1 MTWFLLSFLT
11 AITVA
16 THDAWMKKWF
26 SHLSTYEMFVYPL
39 IYVLPLCLIS
49 LFFIAIPS
57 LDYVFFIS
65 FIISLPLNAVPFFLY
80 MKAIQVSPLSLTVPY
95 LAFTPVFMIA
105 TGFVFLD
112 EMPDRW
118 GMFGIASVCLG
129 SYVLNIDIKHRSLLA
144 PFRAVFKETGS
155 WLMLLVAFVFSFSA
169 IIGKLAILHSSVMFF
184 QMSFF
189 TVLNSVVIIIFL
201 IYGKISLKTFK
212 QMPVK
217 GACAGLLL
225 YFHIMLH
232 GFAISMT
239 KAVYMMS
246 VKRLSILFGVIYGGI
261 VFKEENFL
269 MRFLGALL
277 MFAGAGVILL
287 MAR

>member
-1 MTWFLLSFLT
+1 
-11 AITVA
+11 
-16 THDAWMKKWF
+16 
-26 SHLSTYEMFVYPL
+26 MFVYPL
-39 IYVLPLCLIS
+39 IYVLPLCLFS

-65 FIISLPLNAVPFFLY
+65 FIVSLPLNAVPFFLY

-112 EMPDRW
+112 EVPDRW
-118 GMFGIASVCLG
+118 GITGIAAVCVG
-129 SYVLNIDIKHRSLLA
+129 SYVLNIDIKRRSLLA
-144 PFRAVFKETGS
+144 PFRAVFKEIGS
-155 WLMLLVAFVFSFSA
+155 WLMLVVAFVFSFSA

-189 TVLNSVVIIIFL
+189 TTLNLLVIIIFL
-201 IYGKISLKTFK
+201 IFGKIKLKTFT

-217 GACAGLLL
+217 GACAGILL

-246 VKRLSILFGVIYGGI
+246 VKRLSILFGVIYGGL

-269 MRFLGALL
+269 MRFSGAVL
-277 MFAGAGVILL
+277 MFVGAGVILL
-287 MAR
+287 MAS

>member
-11 AITVA
+11 AITVG

-39 IYVLPLCLIS
+39 IYVLPLCLFSI
-49 LFFIAIPS
+49 FFIAIPS

-65 FIISLPLNAVPFFLY
+65 FIVSLPLNAVPFFLY

-112 EMPDRW
+112 EVPDRW
-118 GMFGIASVCLG
+118 GITGIAAVCAG
-129 SYVLNIDIKHRSLLA
+129 SYVLNIDIKRRSLLE

-155 WLMLLVAFVFSFSA
+155 WLMLFVAFVFSFSA

-189 TVLNSVVIIIFL
+189 TTLNLLVIIIFL
-201 IYGKISLKTFK
+201 IFGKIKLKTFT

-217 GACAGLLL
+217 GACAGILL

-246 VKRLSILFGVIYGGI
+246 VKRLSILFGVIYGGL

-269 MRFLGALL
+269 MRFSGAVL
-277 MFAGAGVILL
+277 MFVGAGVILL
-287 MAR
+287 MAS

>member
-11 AITVA
+11 AITVG

-39 IYVLPLCLIS
+39 IYVLPLCLFS

-65 FIISLPLNAVPFFLY
+65 FIVSLPLNAVPFFLY

-112 EMPDRW
+112 EVPDRW
-118 GMFGIASVCLG
+118 GITGIAAVCVG
-129 SYVLNIDIKHRSLLA
+129 SYVLNIDIKRRSLLA
-144 PFRAVFKETGS
+144 PFRAVFKEIGS
-155 WLMLLVAFVFSFSA
+155 WLMLVVAFVFSFSA

-189 TVLNSVVIIIFL
+189 TTLNLLVIIIFL
-201 IYGKISLKTFK
+201 IFGKIKLKTFT

-217 GACAGLLL
+217 GACAGILL
-225 YFHIMLH
+225 YFHIMFH

-246 VKRLSILFGVIYGGI
+246 VKRLSILFGVIYGGL

-269 MRFLGALL
+269 MRFSGAVL
-277 MFAGAGVILL
+277 MFVGAGVILL
-287 MAR
+287 MAS

>member
-11 AITVA
+11 AITVG

-39 IYVLPLCLIS
+39 IYVLPLCLFS

-65 FIISLPLNAVPFFLY
+65 FIVSLPLNAVPFFLY

-105 TGFVFLD
+105 TGFVFLN

-118 GMFGIASVCLG
+118 GMIGIAAVCVG
-129 SYVLNIDIKHRSLLA
+129 SYVLNIDIKRRSLLA
-144 PFRAVFKETGS
+144 PFRAVFKEIGS
-155 WLMLLVAFVFSFSA
+155 WLMLVVAFVFSFSA

-189 TVLNSVVIIIFL
+189 TTLNLLVIIIFL
-201 IYGKISLKTFK
+201 IFRKIKLKTFT

-217 GACAGLLL
+217 GACAGILL

-246 VKRLSILFGVIYGGI
+246 VKRLSILFGVIYGGL

-269 MRFLGALL
+269 MRFSGAVL
-277 MFAGAGVILL
+277 MFVGAGVILL
-287 MAR
+287 MAS

>member
-16 THDAWMKKWF
+16 SHDAWMKKWF
-26 SHLSTYEMFVYPL
+26 SHLSIYEMFVYPL
-39 IYVLPLCLIS
+39 IYCLPLSLFS
-49 LFFIAIPS
+49 LFFIRVPS
-57 LDYVFFIS
+57 LDHIFFIS
-65 FIISLPLNAVPFFLY
+65 FIISIPLNAVPFFVY
-80 MKAIQVSPLSLTVPY
+80 MRAIQVSPLSLTVPY

-112 EMPDRW
+112 EIPDVW
-118 GMFGIASVCLG
+118 GMFGIAAVCLG
-129 SYVLNIDIKHRSLLA
+129 SYVLNIDIKRRSLLA

-155 WLMLLVAFVFSFSA
+155 WLMLLVALVFSFSA

-189 TVLNSVVIIIFL
+189 TVLSLLVIIIFL
-201 IYGKISLKTFK
+201 IFGKIRLKTCS
-212 QMPVK
+212 QMPAK
-217 GACAGLLL
+217 GACAGILL

-246 VKRLSILFGVIYGGI
+246 VKRLSILFGVVYGGL

-269 MRFLGALL
+269 IRFSGALL